1 VQTQTP
7 PRRAARKRLIARHFL
22 VAGACNAFQLMLTAR
37 LD

>member
-1 VQTQTP
+1 VK
-7 PRRAARKRLIARHFL
+7 RKGRWEHQRPKSLIIL